1 MTQPIHVNN
10 INLGGELDE
19 LRSLVVE
26 LDSALDTFET
36 TAGPVL
42 ANWTGSAPE
51 QYRMAKT
58 NWDRLMGELGLVL
71 NSTPQVISE
80 IAEYHVMADRRS
92 AGYFA

>member
-10 INLGGELDE
+10 VNLGGELDG

-26 LDSALDTFET
+26 LDSALDAFET
-36 TAGPVL
+36 TAGPILV
-42 ANWTGSAPE
+42 NWTGSAPE
-51 QYRMAKT
+51 EYRVAKA
-58 NWDRLMGELGLVL
+58 NWDRLMGELGMVL

-80 IAEYHVMADRRS
+80 IAQYHVMADHRS